1 MEGFMVDYE
10 KLYHLM
16 VNASEDTIAEIERQ
30 NYGSAKEILVAA
42 EQRCEE
48 IYIDAPQDA

>member
-1 MEGFMVDYE
+1 MVDFE

-16 VNASEDTIAEIERQ
+16 VNASEDAIAEMEKQ
-30 NYGSAKEILVAA
+30 NYGSAKEILIAA
-42 EQRCEE
+42 EQRCEG